1 MAVNTRSERNLN
13 SANDLMNLS
22 FDGDFNV
29 HVVEPVTYNAVS
41 GNLERVTTI
50 QGNGSIAIT
59 YNASNQ
65 PTTIVKTIGGVT
77 YTKTLT
83 WTDGV
88 CTAVSAWS

>member
-13 SANDLMNLS
+13 SPNDLMNLS

-29 HVVEPVTYNAVS
+29 HAVEPLTYNPVS

-65 PTTIVKTIGGVT
+65 PTTIVKTIGGVN